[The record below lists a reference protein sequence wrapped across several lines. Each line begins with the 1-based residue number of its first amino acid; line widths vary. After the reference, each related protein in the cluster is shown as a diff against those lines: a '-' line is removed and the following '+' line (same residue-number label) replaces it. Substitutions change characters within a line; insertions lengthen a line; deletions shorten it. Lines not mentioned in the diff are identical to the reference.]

1 MATAARNQTQPSRG
15 SGVFG
20 FFADRPEIGNL
31 ILWGIMVLLV
41 IITVFPLLW
50 VLRTASTS
58 PNAVY
63 RNYDQLIPADLT
75 AQNFQRVLGL
85 IDPATLVGQGE
96 GQSTN
101 ISAGVLNFWLYL
113 RNSFLVSG
121 LVTFGQTFFSAMAA
135 YAFARLRFP
144 FREKIFFLFLTGLM
158 IPGIVLFLPNFV
170 LMRQLGWINTFQGVI
185 APSFLM
191 SPFAIFFMRQFFL
204 TLNKD
209 LEEAAVLDGATV
221 FDVFRRVALPLMQ
234 GPLLTLGLLTFIGSW
249 NDYLWP
255 FLVGRDESV
264 RVLTVALAVFRE
276 QTPQGAP
283 DWAGLMAGTVVAI
296 IPTIFL
302 FIFFGRRVVDSIQFS
317 GFK

>member
-1 MATAARNQTQPSRG
+1 MAAISTDRTQASTGNR
-15 SGVFG
+15 VYR
-20 FFADRPEIGNL
+20 FFTDYNEIGNL

-50 VLRTASTS
+50 VLRTALTS

-63 RNYDQLIPADLT
+63 TNTT
-75 AQNFQRVLGL
+75 ALLPPDPTTQNFARVLGL
-85 IDPATLVGQGE
+85 IDPSTLVGQE
-96 GQSTN
+96 AGQSTN
-101 ISAGVLNFWLYL
+101 ISAGVLNFWLFL

-135 YAFARLRFP
+135 YAFARLNFP
-144 FREKIFFLFLTGLM
+144 GREKIFFLYLTGLM

-185 APSFLM
+185 APGFLM
-191 SPFAIFFMRQFFL
+191 SPFAVFFMRQFFL
-204 TLNKD
+204 SLNKD
-209 LEEAAVLDGATV
+209 LEEAAVLDGCTV
-221 FDVFRRVALPLMQ
+221 FDVFRRVSLPLMK

-296 IPTIFL
+296 IPTIAL